1 MFRLVVVIVF
11 HAVLSVPAVSQAIFV
26 DKGVQVLVR
35 DSRSVFEGENMKLKE
50 ASTKSTVR
58 DGVKKK
64 KEIKRR

>member
-1 MFRLVVVIVF
+1 MVVVIVF

-35 DSRSVFEGENMKLKE
+35 NSRSVFEGENMKLKE

-58 DGVKKK
+58 DSVKRK
-64 KEIKRR
+64 KETKRR

>member
-1 MFRLVVVIVF
+1 VVVIVF

-35 DSRSVFEGENMKLKE
+35 NSRSVFEGENMKLKE

-58 DGVKKK
+58 DSVKRK
-64 KEIKRR
+64 KETKRR